1 MRVTLRERLSAAVP
15 VALRAR
21 DRVALSALRSALAAV
36 ANAEAVPVESA
47 PGAGA
52 LEHAVLGVGAA
63 DVPRRELTEDDVRG
77 VVAAE
82 VAEREVV
89 ALTLDASRPDD
100 ASRLRAEAAVMRHH
114 LDAPA

>member
-1 MRVTLRERLSAAVP
+1 PIAMRT
-15 VALRAR
+15 R

-77 VVAAE
+77 VVTAE
-82 VAEREVV
+82 ATEREEAARTV
-89 ALTLDASRPDD
+89 TASRPDD